1 MPLPDRRETAADE
14 CPRCGTAVTRRPTG
28 RPAVWCSQRCR
39 RAAYEERRAARAGAV
54 GLQIVNRMRVER
66 ITETH
71 ALDDCLAAVLA
82 SPTAS
87 ARALES
93 ITRKLL
99 AEDARWDPRWHR
111 TYESLLNVVDTVVLT
126 VKRRR

>member
-1 MPLPDRRETAADE
+1 MDLTARREVDSDT
-14 CPRCGTAVTRRPTG
+14 CPRCGATVPRRTTG

-54 GLQIVNRMRVER
+54 GLTIVDRMRVER

-71 ALDDCLAAVLA
+71 ALNDCLAAVLA

-111 TYESLLNVVDTVVLT
+111 TYESLLNVVDAVVIT